1 MRKQNEFEEDDNR
14 TIADMSGVQRPRLFG
29 GVFSPSPRTRYKLP
43 EAKEPEMGAE
53 RSEIP
58 PGDRKWYILGAIK
71 AALLIAVVYI
81 GVLGALILLLLYIWG
96 VL

>member
-29 GVFSPSPRTRYKLP
+29 GLIFPSSRTRYKLP
-43 EAKEPEMGAE
+43 ETKEPETEAE

-81 GVLGALILLLLYIWG
+81 GVLGALILLLLYMWG

>member
-29 GVFSPSPRTRYKLP
+29 GLFSPLFGKERSIPEVKVPETEDEKPEMLP
-43 EAKEPEMGAE
+43 EEK
-53 RSEIP
+53 
-58 PGDRKWYILGAIK
+58 KWYVLGAIK
-71 AALLIAVVYI
+71 AALVIAFVYI
-81 GVLGALILLLLYIWG
+81 GVLGALILLLLYMWG